1 MKFFSLLMRGRCG
14 ISIVLVSTSSYET
27 FQDMALVLSLSEQIP
42 RGIQMEKRMFSRQ
55 KAGLA
60 ELFTTGTQF
69 DVLRTKINGTR
80 WFSVECGSCN
90 GEIFTTMI

>member
-1 MKFFSLLMRGRCG
+1 
-14 ISIVLVSTSSYET
+14 
-27 FQDMALVLSLSEQIP
+27 
-42 RGIQMEKRMFSRQ
+42 MEKRMFSRQ
-55 KAGLA
+55 KAGFA